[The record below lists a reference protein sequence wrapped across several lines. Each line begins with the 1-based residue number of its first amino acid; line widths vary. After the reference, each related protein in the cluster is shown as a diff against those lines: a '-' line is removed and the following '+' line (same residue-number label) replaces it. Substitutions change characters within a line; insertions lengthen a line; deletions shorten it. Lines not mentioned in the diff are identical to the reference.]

1 MCEEMVPILQ
11 LEKAPVFFDYIR
23 INSSLISDTTFL
35 GEPKIGASNKLFV
48 GKNDEVYAFSV
59 LRFDNFT
66 ALPDT
71 IDSLIGAN
79 LRLSCASNSPVSN
92 DTNLSVSLLESDAGE
107 NWSEE
112 NSNINNFSLSGFIQ
126 ERLGVLKCEP
136 DDTTMSQLYL
146 ELQDTFLSLLTSWR
160 DTLNTNCGIIIQ
172 QIDTTMD
179 AIYYLSS
186 RESSSSPYIEVE
198 YIENGDT
205 LKKSIYPTADLSII
219 DFRENSTAPERL
231 GVNNGKALYSF
242 LKFDLS
248 DTLIDKNCVIGKAFL
263 YLKVDTALTRNY
275 DGDFLLYLTVL
286 DSALEWDSI
295 DDIPGFDYAHASEKI
310 TNEDTSIVIEI
321 KKVVQGF
328 TSGDRDNFGVVLW
341 APISTLN
348 ISELSIFSSSC
359 FYPEKGPYLEL
370 LIMKEE

>member
-1 MCEEMVPILQ
+1 MVPILQ

-66 ALPDT
+66 ALPDI

-126 ERLGVLKCEP
+126 EHLGVLKCEP

-146 ELQDTFLSLLTSWR
+146 ELQDAFLSLLTSWR

-186 RESSSSPYIEVE
+186 RESSSSPYIEVK

-219 DFRENSTAPERL
+219 DFRENSTTPERL

-248 DTLIDKNCVIGKAFL
+248 DTLINKNCVIGKSFL
-263 YLKVDTALTRNY
+263 CLKVDTALTRNY

-295 DDIPGFDYAHASEKI
+295 DDIPGFDYAHASEEI
-310 TNEDTSIVIEI
+310 TNGDTSIVIEI